1 MTERQ
6 KFLHLLAEV
15 IEDLPTSAIDTAVRD
30 GYKASTTMLGNVRM
44 GRVMNLP
51 HLVALIGYGLPSYI
65 IPAHLL
71 PIEAPQRQRADLLLP
86 LT

>member
-15 IEDLPTSAIDTAVRD
+15 IEDLPTSAIDAAVRD
-30 GYKASTTMLGNVRM
+30 GYQASTTMLGNVRM

-51 HLVALIGYGLPSYI
+51 HLVALIGYGLPDFV

-71 PIEAPQRQRADLLLP
+71 PAEPQRATGALFS